1 MERTVLARLCAVLV
15 LACVAGAAAA
25 QAWPSRQIRLING
38 FAPGGSSD
46 IVARIVAQ
54 KLSESLGQQVVVETR
69 TGSGGIIANE
79 AVATAAPDGYTLLL
93 VTGAFPVQAAVM
105 KKLPYDPL
113 RAFAMVSM
121 LTTYPFVI
129 AVNAASPVKS
139 LPELIA
145 HARAN
150 PGKLNFS
157 SAGIGTVHH
166 LSGELFNAM
175 AQTDLVH
182 VPYRGGTAPVT
193 ELLAGRVDVMFET
206 MTLALPQVK
215 SGKVRALAVTST
227 QRSPF
232 LPDVPTAAETL
243 PGFDV
248 VSWLGI
254 ATTAGTPPEIVTRL
268 SREVARAL
276 ESPDVRQRLADLGG
290 EARPTSGAEMLAHV
304 EAEMAKWRRIA
315 QARGIEAPQ

>member
-1 MERTVLARLCAVLV
+1 MRFMFKHWCVGLLLAA
-15 LACVAGAAAA
+15 LAGSAAA
-25 QAWPSRQIRLING
+25 QSWPNRQIRLING

-54 KLSESLGQQVVVETR
+54 KMSESLGQQVVVETR

-93 VTGAFPVQAAVM
+93 VTAAFPAQGAVM

-113 RAFAMVSM
+113 KSFAMVSI
-121 LTTYPFVI
+121 LTTYPFAI
-129 AVNAASPVKS
+129 AVNASSPIRT

-145 HARAN
+145 NAKAN

-175 AQTDLVH
+175 ALTDLTH
-182 VPYRGGTAPVT
+182 VPYRGGTAPLT
-193 ELLAGRVDVMFET
+193 ELLAGRIDVMFET
-206 MTLALPQVK
+206 MTVVLPQVK
-215 SGKVRALAVTST
+215 AGKIRALAVTSA

-232 LPDVPTAAETL
+232 LPDVPTVAETL

-254 ATTAGTPPEIVTRL
+254 ATVAGTPPEIVERL
-268 SREVARAL
+268 TREVHKAL
-276 ESPDVRQRLADLGG
+276 ESPDVKQRFADLGG
-290 EARPTSGAEMLAHV
+290 VARPTSGAEMLAHV
-304 EAEMAKWRRIA
+304 EGEIAKWKRIA
-315 QARGIEAPQ
+315 QTRGIESPQ

>member
-1 MERTVLARLCAVLV
+1 MPRSTLPRILAALV
-15 LACVAGAAAA
+15 LACTATLASA
-25 QAWPSRQIRLING
+25 QSYPTKQIRLING

-79 AVATAAPDGYTLLL
+79 TVAAAPPDGYTLLL

-113 RAFAMVSM
+113 KAFSMVSM
-121 LTTYPFVI
+121 LTTYPFVV
-129 AVNAASPVKS
+129 AVNGESPIRT
-139 LPELIA
+139 LPELIT
-145 HARAN
+145 HAKAN
-150 PGKLNFS
+150 SGKLNFS

-166 LSGELFNAM
+166 LSGELFNSL
-175 AQTDLVH
+175 AQTDLTH

-215 SGKVRALAVTST
+215 SGKVRALAVTS
-227 QRSPF
+227 QARSPF
-232 LPDVPTAAETL
+232 LPDVPTVAETL

-248 VSWLGI
+248 VSWLGL
-254 ATTAGTPPEIVTRL
+254 ATTAGTPPQIVERL
-268 SREVARAL
+268 SREVAKAL
-276 ESPDVRQRLADLGG
+276 EAPEVRQRLADLGG
-290 EARPTSGAEMLAHV
+290 EPRPTTGQEMLTHV
-304 EAEMAKWRRIA
+304 QNEIAKWKRIA
-315 QARGIEAPQ
+315 QTRGIETQ